1 MTRSLRR
8 RIDDALCA
16 FATGHSR
23 RDLER
28 VRRRRVWCISERLAL
43 WHEREA
49 VGASDWYAEERRSRA
64 AALRGGAQ
72 DFLHALDG
80 PRLRGLSQ
88 LLFVDGICKES
99 VWKSDL
105 AERLGFDSYSE
116 IPRDL
121 LESIGLKP
129 GKYPHDLTQGLF
141 HHEGFS
147 FGFEELYPN
156 RIYRHRESFLF
167 WWRGVRKAIRARVED
182 VKARFRRS
190 FRAAALAFFSA
201 STGPP

>member
-1 MTRSLRR
+1 MTRSLFRR
-8 RIDDALCA
+8 LDDALCA

-23 RDLER
+23 RDLDR
-28 VRRRRVWCISERLAL
+28 VRRRRVWCLAERLAL
-43 WHEREA
+43 WHEKRA
-49 VGASDWYAEERRSRA
+49 VGASDWFAEERRSRA

-72 DFLHALDG
+72 DFLHGLDG

-88 LLFVDGICKES
+88 LLFIDGICKEN
-99 VWKSDL
+99 VWKADL
-105 AERLGFDSYSE
+105 AERLGFECYSE
-116 IPRDL
+116 IPPNL
-121 LESIGLKP
+121 LEGIGLKP

-141 HHEGFS
+141 EYEGFC
-147 FGFEELYPN
+147 FGPEELHPN
-156 RIYRHRESFLF
+156 RIYRHRDSFLF
-167 WWRGVRKAIRARVED
+167 WWRGVRETIRARVED